1 MIDIDASQK
10 EAIENLLTGESLR
23 DCFQDTFSRLGNK
36 TAVTFLRKGRAETE
50 ISYLELDQD
59 ANRLANAFLE
69 MGVGKGDRV
78 VFFFDKSLFFVVAH
92 LAVQKLGAVAV
103 PLNPGFKK
111 SEMAYLLG
119 DVKAALVLSGV
130 AQETMIK
137 EIDPEVKTLVI
148 DPQLPYQ
155 DLDFFKRSPKIPSPI
170 KIAPEDP
177 GLIIY
182 TSGTTGKPKGAVL
195 TQRNLL
201 HDARNVAQIWEITS
215 SDVLCHALPL
225 FHVHGLCFALH
236 TSLIAGAQVVMLDAF
251 SPETVIPVLLDK
263 KDLACTLFMA
273 VPSMYARLL
282 DSLGDRTLEFGH
294 IRLWTS
300 GSAPLL
306 VKDFERIK
314 RAFGK
319 EPVEREGMSE
329 TGMNFS
335 NPLRGEKKPGSIG
348 LPLPGLEVRIVHPVT
363 FQDVK
368 AGETGEIWLKGPAVT
383 PGYWQKPEETAKAF
397 VNGWFRTG
405 DLGRRDDKGYYY
417 LTDRLKHI
425 IISGG
430 ENISPKE
437 VESVINRF
445 EGVAESSVIGL
456 PDNQWGERVAAVV
469 VTRPEMTVKPE
480 DIREFCKQHLHNW
493 KCPKDILLVESLPRN
508 TMGKVLKEELIRL
521 FTDKTSHS

>member
-1 MIDIDASQK
+1 MTI
-10 EAIENLLTGESLR
+10 ESLR
-23 DCFQDTFSRLGNK
+23 DYFHETFVRLGNK
-36 TAVTFLRKGRAETE
+36 TAVTFLRRGRKETE
-50 ISYLELDQD
+50 ISYLELDRD
-59 ANRLANAFLE
+59 AIRLANAFLD
-69 MGVGKGDRV
+69 MGVRKGDRV
-78 VFFFDKSLFFVVAH
+78 VFFLDKSLFFVVAH
-92 LAVQKLGAVAV
+92 LAVQKLGVVAV

-119 DVKAALVLSGV
+119 DVKATLALSGI
-130 AQETMIK
+130 AQESIIR
-137 EIDPEVKTLVI
+137 EIDSELNTLVI
-148 DPQLPYQ
+148 DPQRPYQ
-155 DLDFFKRSPKIPSPI
+155 DLEFLKRPSEIRSPSEIN
-170 KIAPEDP
+170 PEDP

-236 TSLIAGAQVVMLDAF
+236 TSLIAGAHVVMLDAF
-251 SPETVIPVLLDK
+251 SPETVISLLLDK
-263 KDLACTLFMA
+263 KTLACNLFMA
-273 VPSMYARLL
+273 VPSMYARML
-282 DSLGDRTLEFGH
+282 DSLGDKTLDFGH

-314 RAFGK
+314 KAFGK

-335 NPLRGEKKPGSIG
+335 NPLRGKKKPGSIG
-348 LPLPGLEVRIVHPVT
+348 LPLPGLEVRIVNPVT
-363 FQDVK
+363 LQDVK

-405 DLGRRDDKGYYY
+405 DLGRMDDEGYYY

-437 VESVINRF
+437 VEAVINRF

-456 PDNQWGERVAAVV
+456 SDDQWGERVAAAV
-469 VTRPEMTVKPE
+469 VTRPEFKGTPE
-480 DIREFCKQHLHNW
+480 DIRQFCRKHLHNW
-493 KCPKDILLVESLPRN
+493 KCPKEVLLVETLPRN
-508 TMGKVLKEELIRL
+508 TMGKVLKEELKKL
-521 FTDKTSHS
+521 FTDKPARS